1 MRANVTPFVGN
12 STSWNA
18 PRNAVDITIENA
30 RATREK
36 GYNVETRYDV
46 ASVSEI
52 DKGDMAA
59 VVTLVN
65 GKKFRLAR
73 NAPAAPRKSRE
84 QIVNALSKDVLAA
97 FALGRGS
104 YVGAEWFPSLDAYER
119 HVNANTAPGGRH
131 PVYGEALSVYRIGT
145 RLHALLG
152 YTPTVA
158 YEVR

>member
-119 HVNANTAPGGRH
+119 H